1 MKKQTLGSIALAIA
15 LVFST
20 TAQVAPA
27 HAADAK
33 INSLV
38 KRLNSKGKL
47 WQINAVASSSAGAQ
61 SRQRLGLYQ
70 QPNAVIECNLRMS
83 GTWLFVY
90 KSIDQGYKAASS
102 NYFYRTN
109 AYDAQLMIDPK
120 TDYVVIVHT
129 SMGGNQRCIDSA
141 LNVISYI
148 TD

>member
-27 HAADAK
+27 QAADAK

-61 SRQRLGLYQ
+61 ARQRLGLYQ

-90 KSIDQGYKAASS
+90 KSVNQGYKAAES
-102 NYFYRTN
+102 NYFYRGN
-109 AYDAQLMIDPK
+109 GYDAEILIDPK
-120 TDYVVIVHT
+120 TSYVVIFHT
-129 SMGGNQRCIDSA
+129 SMGGNQRCFESA
-141 LNVISYI
+141 YNVLSMI